1 MPATGGI
8 ALEPDEP
15 PGSRHSTFDYDQ
27 IDRARTVL
35 VWGPT
40 ARAAGRPSSR
50 AEPFRTTG
58 RAAPR
63 ALNPKD
69 TRIMKDSFAFL
80 DALQQIAKDKGI
92 SVDTLLDALANA
104 LVAAYKRLPNAA
116 EEAVVTIDPDN
127 GDIRVYGQELDED
140 GNVVREWD
148 DTPKDFG
155 RIAAQTAKQVMT
167 QRIREAERDLKY
179 EEYAGREGDIVT
191 GIIQQSDNR
200 YTLLDLGKVEALLP
214 QAEQVP
220 YERYEHGARLKAY
233 IVEVRKTTKGP
244 QIVVSRTHPGLIKRL
259 FELEVPEI
267 SSGVV
272 EIKAAAREPG
282 HRTKIAVW
290 SNDPN
295 VDPVGACVGAR
306 GARVRMVTNELRGE
320 KVDIV
325 PFSDDP
331 REFVMRALQPA
342 KVKEVHLDDL
352 TGTATVV
359 VHDFQ
364 LSLAIGKEGQNARLA
379 ARLTGWRI
387 DIKSETQIAE
397 EEAYANQEWAEGEWV
412 ENEAGEMV
420 WQPAEGGEAVSAE
433 QWSLGGEPP
442 TKRTPRTWRWRPA
455 GDGAPGAR
463 RGRGR
468 AGGCADRPARRRG
481 RGVAG
486 GDDGAAAGD
495 GRPGPQPRPRAGRR
509 AGGCRRT
516 STGRRAEHTRT
527 PGRPGPVSA
536 AGSAA
541 PAGTLVR
548 VARRADG
555 SLVVDRVAPGRG
567 AWLCQEPATGASAA
581 SAWRRLP
588 IGTPLAGPSRQ
599 RYRRKRG
606 GR

>member
-1 MPATGGI
+1 
-8 ALEPDEP
+8 
-15 PGSRHSTFDYDQ
+15 
-27 IDRARTVL
+27 
-35 VWGPT
+35 
-40 ARAAGRPSSR
+40 
-50 AEPFRTTG
+50 
-58 RAAPR
+58 
-63 ALNPKD
+63 
-69 TRIMKDSFAFL
+69 MKDNFAFL
-80 DALQQIAKDKGI
+80 EALQQIARDKGI

-104 LVAAYKRLPNAA
+104 LVAAYKRIPDAA
-116 EEAVVTIDPDN
+116 EEAVVTIDPDS
-127 GDIRVYGQELDED
+127 GEIRVYGQELDED
-140 GNVVREWD
+140 GNVIREWD

-155 RIAAQTAKQVMT
+155 RIAAQTAKQVIL

-290 SNDPN
+290 SNDTN

-325 PFSDDP
+325 PYSDDP

-342 KVKEVHLDDL
+342 RVKEVHLDEE

-387 DIKSETQIAE
+387 DIKSETQLAE

-412 ENEAGEMV
+412 QNEAGDMV
-420 WQPAEGGEAVSAE
+420 WQPAEGGEALSAE
-433 QWSLGGEPP
+433 LWAETDGSGEPRLDGDGGGGEPA
-442 TKRTPRTWRWRPA
+442 A
-455 GDGAPGAR
+455 GESAAAESE
-463 RGRGR
+463 
-468 AGGCADRPARRRG
+468 AGESAAAEPETAESEAGEP
-481 RGVAG
+481 VAAEAVAAEA
-486 GDDGAAAGD
+486 GAAE
-495 GRPGPQPRPRAGRR
+495 RR
-509 AGGCRRT
+509 SG
-516 STGRRAEHTRT
+516 EE
-527 PGRPGPVSA
+527 
-536 AGSAA
+536 AA
-541 PAGTLVR
+541 P
-548 VARRADG
+548 
-555 SLVVDRVAPGRG
+555 
-567 AWLCQEPATGASAA
+567 
-581 SAWRRLP
+581 
-588 IGTPLAGPSRQ
+588 
-599 RYRRKRG
+599 
-606 GR
+606 